1 MDYNIAVVDDDSF
14 ILETVRTL
22 LSSENMHVTC
32 MNSGERLLKYIE
44 TQNPDVILL
53 DIMMPD
59 MDGFDAYIALRK
71 YEDRAGRR
79 HTPVIFMSGSE
90 SSDSEEMSLVMG
102 ASDYIQKPFNKDVLI
117 RRIDHTIKNNKTIEN
132 LTEEAT
138 IDRLTGFYNKAK
150 GTDRVTK
157 LCKRK
162 TGVLAILDL
171 DSFKLVNDIFGHEAG
186 DAVLKAFADVMRKNT
201 RETDTLCRIGGD
213 EFMAFF
219 EDLTD
224 KTVIASLSQRLNLQ
238 LLREAAAIM
247 GKDNGI
253 PLGISM
259 GVVMVPEH
267 GREYKDLFALADGE
281 LYKVKQNGKH
291 GFSIHHGDAGLDE
304 EEENIRQKL
313 DRIEKI
319 VEERNEKDGAL
330 VLGKDSFTVAY
341 RLIMRLY
348 RRYGGSAALL
358 LFDLNPTDNAALNYL
373 IDVTTAF
380 GEILEK
386 TLRMSDVVMQTG
398 SHSFFLLLTEC
409 TEPEV
414 GNVIRRVK
422 EAYKDLE
429 HSDRIKLEY
438 IYKYSSKERIED

>member
-1 MDYNIAVVDDDSF
+1 MDYNIAVVDDEVL
-14 ILETVRTL
+14 ILETVRTFL
-22 LSSENMHVTC
+22 EDENMHVTC
-32 MNSGERLLKYIE
+32 MDSGKRLLKYIE
-44 TQNPDVILL
+44 THNPDVILL

-59 MDGFDAYIALRK
+59 MDGFDTYIALRK

-79 HTPVIFMSGSE
+79 HTPVIFMSGSD

-138 IDRLTGFYNKAK
+138 IDRLTGFYNKTK
-150 GTDRVTK
+150 GTERVSK

-162 TGVLAILDL
+162 NGVLAVLDL
-171 DSFKLVNDIFGHEAG
+171 DSFKLVNDLFGHEAG
-186 DAVLKAFADVMRKNT
+186 DAVLKAFATVVRKNT

-224 KTVIASLSQRLNLQ
+224 KSVIASLSKRLNTQ
-238 LLREAAAIM
+238 LVREAAVIM

-267 GREYKDLFALADGE
+267 GREYSDLFALADAE

-291 GFSIHHGDAGLDE
+291 GFSIHHANAGLDE

-313 DRIEKI
+313 SRIEKI
-319 VEERNEKDGAL
+319 VEERNDKEGAL
-330 VLGKDSFTVAY
+330 ILGKDSFTVAY
-341 RLIMRLY
+341 RLVMRLY

-358 LFDLNPTDNAALNYL
+358 LFDLNPIDDAALNYV
-373 IDVTTAF
+373 IDFTTAF
-380 GEILEK
+380 GNILEK

-398 SHSFFLLLTEC
+398 SHSFFILLTEC

-429 HSDRIKLEY
+429 HSDRIRLEY
-438 IYKYSSKERIED
+438 IYKYSSKERTEG

>member
-1 MDYNIAVVDDDSF
+1 MDYNIAVVDDDAF
-14 ILETVRTL
+14 ILESVRQL
-22 LSSENMHVTC
+22 LAKENMHVTC
-32 MNSGERLLKYIE
+32 MDSGERLLKYIE
-44 TQNPDVILL
+44 SHHPDVILL
-53 DIMMPD
+53 DIVMPD

-71 YEDRAGRR
+71 YEDRNGRR
-79 HTPVIFMSGSE
+79 HTPVIFMSGAE

-117 RRIDHTIKNNKTIEN
+117 RRIDHTIKNSRTIEN

-138 IDRLTGFYNKAK
+138 IDKLTGFYNKAK
-150 GTDRVTK
+150 GTDRVSK

-162 TGVLAILDL
+162 TGVLAIMDL
-171 DSFKLVNDIFGHEAG
+171 DSFKLVNDLFGHDAG
-186 DAVLKAFADVMRKNT
+186 DAVLKAFAEVVRKNT

-224 KTVIASLSQRLNLQ
+224 KTVIASLSKRLNSQ
-238 LLREAAAIM
+238 LVREAAVIM

-253 PLGISM
+253 PLGMSM

-267 GREYKDLFALADGE
+267 GRDYERLFALADGE

-291 GFSIHHGDAGLDE
+291 GFSIHHEHAGLDE
-304 EEENIRQKL
+304 DEENIRQKL
-313 DRIEKI
+313 ERIEKI
-319 VEERNEKDGAL
+319 VEERNDKDGAL

-358 LFDLNPTDNAALNYL
+358 LFDLNPKDDEALNYV
-373 IDVTTAF
+373 IDVTAAF
-380 GEILEK
+380 GDILERI
-386 TLRMSDVVMQTG
+386 LRMSDVVMQTD

-422 EAYKDLE
+422 EAYRDVEHGDLV
-429 HSDRIKLEY
+429 KLEY
-438 IYKYSSKERIED
+438 IYKYSSKERMEY